1 MSAAREKIG
10 FVGLGV
16 LGSAIVPH
24 LVAEGYEVTG
34 RDVDAARADAL
45 GIARAE
51 TPHELAATCDIV
63 ILCLP
68 TVEALHTVVS
78 GADGLGGGVRAG
90 QIVIE
95 LSTFPVREKER
106 ARDSLAA
113 VGAVLLDCPVSGNR
127 IHAQRKQL
135 TAFASGDRVAYE
147 RVEPIL
153 RAFTKKTH
161 YVGGFGCGMKMKLIG
176 NMLNLIHNS
185 AAAEM
190 MVLGMKSGLDPKLIH
205 EVISGS
211 ASSSSMFEVRGALM
225 ARNDYHHEGMNFSI
239 SLKDARIITA
249 HAADLACPI
258 PIYQAALQ
266 PYYAAV
272 AQGHHDEDAAAVC
285 AAMELAANHVRSP

>member
-1 MSAAREKIG
+1 MAAAREKIG

-34 RDVDAARADAL
+34 RDVDAARVDAL

-51 TPHELAATCDIV
+51 TPRELAAACEVV

-68 TVEALHTVVS
+68 TVDALHEVVS
-78 GADGLGGGVRAG
+78 GADGLGKAVRAG

-113 VGAVLLDCPVSGNR
+113 AGAILLDCPVSGNR
-127 IHAQRKQL
+127 IHAQRKGL
-135 TAFASGDRVAYE
+135 TAFASGDRTAYD
-147 RVEPIL
+147 RIEPIL

-185 AAAEM
+185 AAAEI
-190 MVLGMKSGLDPKLIH
+190 MVLGMKSGLDAQLIH

-225 ARNDYHHEGMNFSI
+225 ARNDYHYEGMNFSI

-285 AAMELAANHVRSP
+285 AAMELAANHVRKP

>member
-1 MSAAREKIG
+1 MAAVREKIG
-10 FVGLGV
+10 FIGLGV

-24 LVAEGYEVTG
+24 LVAAGYDVTG
-34 RDVDAARADAL
+34 RDVDAARVDAL
-45 GIARAE
+45 GIARSE
-51 TPHELAATCDIV
+51 TPRELAARSDVV

-68 TVEALHTVVS
+68 TVEALHDVVS
-78 GADGLGGGVRAG
+78 GADGLGSGVRAG
-90 QIVIE
+90 QIVVE

-113 VGAVLLDCPVSGNR
+113 SGALLLDCPVSGNR

-135 TAFASGDRVAYE
+135 TAFASGDRAAFDRVA
-147 RVEPIL
+147 PIL

-161 YVGGFGCGMKMKLIG
+161 YVGAFGCGMKMKLIG

-190 MVLGMKSGLDPKLIH
+190 MVLGMKSGLDPRLIH